1 MKGEREMAVK
11 YVIFN
16 RTTNRQEVQA
26 VYPSLSDCNAAIT
39 RYKKSRPPQS
49 QNEVLAAVQVES

>member
-1 MKGEREMAVK
+1 MAVR
-11 YVIFN
+11 YVIWN
-16 RTTNRQEVQA
+16 RTATKQEVQA
-26 VYPSLSDCNAAIT
+26 VYPSLADCNSAIT